1 MLNCPIYTLQ
11 AKILV
16 AIIQKKFSQHNDQ
29 DHRMQEAHNLSGF
42 VAQGLSGF
50 IMGPGRTQN
59 EPNDRPAGDPEDAI
73 VRDME

>member
-1 MLNCPIYTLQ
+1 
-11 AKILV
+11 
-16 AIIQKKFSQHNDQ
+16 
-29 DHRMQEAHNLSGF
+29 MQEAHNLSGF